1 LTLPPY
7 IPLSFQ
13 FKERGKNLERVV
25 SPLSYWILFPY
36 EGKTIIVGR
45 PGKLVSLIEPQRML
59 LSMPI
64 IKTVNL
70 TKKYKELVGA

>member
-1 LTLPPY
+1 MTSPPLPPS
-7 IPLSFQ
+7 P
-13 FKERGKNLERVV
+13 FKER
-25 SPLSYWILFPY
+25 
-36 EGKTIIVGR
+36 GKTIIVGR
-45 PGKLVSLIEPQRML
+45 PEELVSLIEPQRML